1 MLLTKS
7 YVKEK
12 VKNNPYLFINLVF
25 AFFPISFILGSF
37 IINLNLLLLCCLG
50 IYYLKSKVFTI
61 KFDFPIKI
69 IFLFFFI
76 LFVSTSFSFVKSLY
90 FEEYHSQ
97 HLLLFHPGL
106 YFEGYP
112 TINLIRLIKS
122 ILFFRFFLLLV
133 IVYLLSKFNILHF
146 KYFFLTAA
154 FSPILIS
161 LDIIYQFIFGFNI
174 IGLESGGHHNRFNS
188 GFFGDEFIAG
198 GYLQRFAFF
207 AIFFIIFILKNK
219 NYTKYIFT
227 AIVMCILGTGILFS
241 GNRMPLI
248 LFIFGIL
255 LLFLFKLKI
264 KKTLLVGLLALFV
277 LLKFTLSSIET
288 YKDLY
293 EAFFSRAKNIVVEL
307 IPGTKIMTVGN
318 RVVIDK
324 YQKGEDVRF
333 RDEKFRIGIGEMVI
347 RKYLYTRK
355 METYHVRI
363 LLTAVDTWK
372 RNKILGNGIK
382 SFRFDCYKLAGPGV
396 NFGEDYRPNVKN
408 RLCSNHP
415 HNYYFEILT
424 ETGIVGLFVTSIIA
438 LMFIIFIF
446 KNFKFIKKM
455 NIENFILLSAIIS
468 LILETIPLKS
478 SGSLFTTNNATYM
491 MLIGSIIL
499 SYKKLLKIKI
509 E

>member
-1 MLLTKS
+1 MLQAKS
-7 YVKEK
+7 YVQEK
-12 VKNNPYLFINLVF
+12 VKNDPYLFLNLVF

-50 IYYLKSKVFTI
+50 IYYLKSKVSKI
-61 KFDFPIKI
+61 KFDFSIKI

-76 LFVSTSFSFVKSLY
+76 LFFSTSLSFIKSLY
-90 FEEYHSQ
+90 FE
-97 HLLLFHPGL
+97 
-106 YFEGYP
+106 GYDSV
-112 TINLIRLIKS
+112 NLMRLTKS

-133 IVYLLSKFNILHF
+133 IIYFLSKLNILHF
-146 KYFFLTAA
+146 KYLFLTAA
-154 FSPILIS
+154 FSSILVS

-174 IGLESGGHHNRFNS
+174 IGLESGGRFNRFNS
-188 GFFGDEFIAG
+188 GFFGDEFVAG
-198 GYLQRFAFF
+198 GYVQRFAFF
-207 AIFFIIFILKNK
+207 AIFFIILVLKNK
-219 NYTKYIFT
+219 NYTKYIST
-227 AIVMCILGTGILFS
+227 AIVMCILGSGILFS

-248 LFIFGIL
+248 LFIFGIF

-264 KKTLLVGLLALFV
+264 KKTLLVGLIALFV
-277 LLKFTLSSIET
+277 LLEFTLSSNKM

-293 EAFFSRAKNIVVEL
+293 SSYFSRAKSIIVQL
-307 IPGTKIMTVGN
+307 ILGGKKMTV
-318 RVVIDK
+318 RDRAMIDK

-333 RDEKFRIGIGEMVI
+333 RDEKFKIGIGEMVMKNYI
-347 RKYLYTRK
+347 YTRET
-355 METYHVRI
+355 ETYHVRVF
-363 LLTAVDTWK
+363 LTAIDTWK
-372 RNKILGNGIK
+372 ANKILGNGIK
-382 SFRFDCYKLAGPGV
+382 SFRFDCYKLVGPGV
-396 NFGEDYRPNVKN
+396 NFGEDYVPNVKN

-415 HNYYFEILT
+415 HNYYLEILT
-424 ETGIVGLFVTSIIA
+424 ETGIVGLFITFIIG

-446 KNFKFIKKM
+446 KNFKFIKQM

-491 MLIGSIIL
+491 IVVGSIIL